1 MRFAS
6 LKLLCHP
13 QLMDSLAG
21 YASSDDERR
30 VARFLPPPEPS
41 LPEVVTLFAG
51 TYRAAAEPGSKA
63 VDPAAKRQAIQR
75 ARQLKR
81 QRRNVDFD
89 ALAGPWATYEKPVAP
104 DQIPPDQPPS
114 EPEPEQEPEPE
125 PEPPSPTHKLHVT
138 YNFLDAPKASKHTL
152 SSSPRV
158 SRSWDAHAGGV
169 TRLQLLPSSGHL
181 LLSCGND
188 AAIRLWD
195 CSRGYALV
203 MEYTAHRLAVK
214 HIHFNANG
222 TRFLSCSFDKQ
233 LLLWDTASGDI
244 LSRWRLSA
252 VPNVAIFNPNNES
265 QIIAGLTNHKI
276 VHYDTACATP
286 ADPIQVY
293 THHLGAIN
301 SLTAVD
307 NNKRFLLTA
316 DDKSVRIWDWQINIP
331 VKVISDPTL
340 HSIPRVALLPPLGD
354 FIALQCMDNSVQVI
368 QGHGKF
374 KSSSKKFTG
383 HNVAGYGIDVAFT
396 PNGKTLISGDSRGF
410 VIFWDWKTTRLTK
423 LKADK
428 KPISCVQPF
437 PRAAGVVVGGAS
449 GSIHVCE

>member
-1 MRFAS
+1 
-6 LKLLCHP
+6 
-13 QLMDSLAG
+13 MDSLAG
-21 YASSDDERR
+21 YASSDDELL
-30 VARFLPPPEPS
+30 VVRFLPPPEPA
-41 LPEVVTLFAG
+41 LPKVVTLFAG
-51 TYRAAAEPGSKA
+51 TYRAAAEREPKTI
-63 VDPAAKRQAIQR
+63 DPVAKRQATHR

-81 QRRNVDFD
+81 QRRQLDFD
-89 ALAGPWATYEKPVAP
+89 ALAGPWAAYDKPVEP
-104 DQIPPDQPPS
+104 DQTSPNQPPS
-114 EPEPEQEPEPE
+114 EPEPEPELE
-125 PEPPSPTHKLHVT
+125 LQAPTHKQHVT

-158 SRSWDAHAGGV
+158 ARSWDAHAGGV
-169 TRLQLLPSSGHL
+169 TCLQLLPSSGHL

-214 HIHFNANG
+214 HIQFNAKG

-244 LSRWRLSA
+244 LSRWRLSS

-265 QIIAGLTNHKI
+265 QIIAGLANHKI

-307 NNKRFLLTA
+307 NNTRFLLTA

-340 HSIPRVALLPPLGD
+340 HSMPRVALLPPLGD

-374 KSSSKKFTG
+374 KSSSKKFSG

-396 PNGKTLISGDSRGF
+396 PDGKTLISGDSRGF
-410 VIFWDWKTTRLTK
+410 VFFWDWKTTRLRK
-423 LKADK
+423 LKVDK
-428 KPISCVQPF
+428 KPVSCVQPF
-437 PRAAGVVVGGAS
+437 PRTAGVVVGGAS
-449 GSIHVCE
+449 GSIHVCK